1 MSAVTISEAKNRLS
15 ELLVKVRAGEELTIL
30 DRKLPIA
37 RIEAIRELSSSPH
50 LRAPR
55 VAWEPEKILA
65 LPIGEMSDGSPGLT
79 DAVAE
84 ERDSGW

>member
-1 MSAVTISEAKNRLS
+1 MVTISEVKNRLS
-15 ELLVKVRAGEELTIL
+15 KLLVKVRAGEELTIL

-37 RIEAIRELSSSPH
+37 RIEAIRELLSSPH
-50 LRAPR
+50 VREPR
-55 VAWEPEKILA
+55 LAWAPEKMLS
-65 LPIGEMSDGSPGLT
+65 LPIGEMPDSAPGLT